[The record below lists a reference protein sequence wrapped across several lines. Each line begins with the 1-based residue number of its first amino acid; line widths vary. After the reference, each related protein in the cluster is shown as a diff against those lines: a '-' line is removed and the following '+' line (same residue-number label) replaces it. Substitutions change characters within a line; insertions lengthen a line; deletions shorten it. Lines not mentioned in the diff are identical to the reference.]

1 MHVYY
6 GFILQLFILS
16 SNVIASLIE
25 LPALDLPGGGVTAGL
40 ATADKQV
47 RVLLRDLSGK
57 ACWDASIL
65 YCTPEMCPCKIERD
79 LKPSKS
85 GPTSYAQLESMM
97 IENFS
102 HNLPQRA
109 MRHRPPNVLPDF
121 NNAAPDL
128 DQLDDVFFRVLLF
141 FRV

>member
-1 MHVYY
+1 M
-6 GFILQLFILS
+6 FILS

-65 YCTPEMCPCKIERD
+65 YCTPEMCPCRVEREV
-79 LKPSKS
+79 KMSKMRPSS
-85 GPTSYAQLESMM
+85 FVQPESMM
-97 IENFS
+97 VENFS
-102 HNLPQRA
+102 HSLPQGA
-109 MRHRPPNVLPDF
+109 MRRRPPNVLPDVS
-121 NNAAPDL
+121 NAAPDL
-128 DQLDDVFFRVLLF
+128 DQLDDVSFIRIFFL
-141 FRV
+141 